1 MLTKSQLTEFREQL
15 DQEQATLQERM
26 LTLDRRLARDDHY
39 NEAEDL
45 GDSATQVFN
54 KEEILFERNRL
65 IDHLEEIEEAL
76 NRIKVGTYGISEV
89 SGEPIPLERLRAM
102 PTAKTLVNER
112 PGPANNR

>member
-1 MLTKSQLTEFREQL
+1 MLTKSQLTEFSEQL
-15 DQEQATLQERM
+15 EQEQATLQERL

-54 KEEILFERNRL
+54 KEEILFQRNQL
-65 IDHLEEIEEAL
+65 VGHLEEIEEAM
-76 NRIKVGTYGISEV
+76 NRIKAGTYGISEV
-89 SGEPIPLERLRAM
+89 SGEPIPVERLRAM

-112 PGPANNR
+112 PQ